1 MYCPNCGAELAS
13 VTNFCPYCGSSL
25 QTATTSVSLLNKAS
39 AAASETNNY
48 NLVLVSKGSCD
59 AVKAGDLLEDVFGYT
74 DSESGNLVS
83 MAPVV
88 VGENL
93 TMEEASTVAQLYT
106 EYGMQ
111 VSITDENEK
120 YVDLSSKAV
129 SSVFDSNGKL
139 LAGVAAVI
147 GAITV
152 ANRIKSYRT
161 YKKPSLLERV
171 FHLGYKPEPPE
182 YRRNFRRK
190 IELPPEPRRR
200 TIRKPDRQ
208 AQPAHSMQQQGGNHG
223 GGPGG
228 NQAGGHG
235 GNHGSPSGNHGGG
248 PGGNRGG
255 SPRR

>member
-1 MYCPNCGAELAS
+1 MYCPNCGAELS
-13 VTNFCPYCGSSL
+13 SITNFCPYCGQSL
-25 QTATTSVSLLNKAS
+25 KTATTSVSLLNKAS
-39 AAASETNNY
+39 AVASETNNY

-59 AVKAGDLLEDVFGYT
+59 ATKAGDLLEDVFGYT

-120 YVDLSSKAV
+120 YVDLSSNAV
-129 SSVFDSNGKL
+129 KSVFDSNGKL
-139 LAGVAAVI
+139 LTGVAAII

-161 YKKPSLLERV
+161 YKKPSLLERI
-171 FHLGYKPEPPE
+171 FHLGYQPKPPE
-182 YRRNFRRK
+182 YHRNFRKK
-190 IELPPEPRRR
+190 IEIPQEMHRR
-200 TIRKPDRQ
+200 TIRKPDQ
-208 AQPAHSMQQQGGNHG
+208 NKYNSPNHQQHNNHASGHTPGNHG
-223 GGPGG
+223 GGNNGGPGG
-228 NQAGGHG
+228 NGGHG
-235 GNHGSPSGNHGGG
+235 GNHSGGHGGQ
-248 PGGNRGG
+248 
-255 SPRR
+255 RR